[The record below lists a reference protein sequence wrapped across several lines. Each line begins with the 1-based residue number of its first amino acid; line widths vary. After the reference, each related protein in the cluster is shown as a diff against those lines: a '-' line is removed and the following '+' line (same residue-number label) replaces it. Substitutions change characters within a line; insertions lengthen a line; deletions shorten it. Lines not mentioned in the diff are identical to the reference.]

1 MSGIE
6 TTQLTAAVVNV
17 GQLTTKMYKEM
28 KAQREQH
35 AKDMQA
41 LSEHVEAVVSQATD
55 LDTFRSEQLEAV
67 EAVANI
73 VKPIVG
79 GQAALQT
86 TVASVGERVNNQ
98 DEAFKKLVQVM
109 SAMQQA
115 IETIVQNQKES
126 NERMTIIEE
135 TLVETAS
142 RVKTLGVQ
150 VSGMMTVKPATDED
164 FMTMMKMTDEML
176 KGE

>member
-1 MSGIE
+1 
-6 TTQLTAAVVNV
+6 
-17 GQLTTKMYKEM
+17 
-28 KAQREQH
+28 
-35 AKDMQA
+35 
-41 LSEHVEAVVSQATD
+41 
-55 LDTFRSEQLEAV
+55 
-67 EAVANI
+67 
-73 VKPIVG
+73 
-79 GQAALQT
+79 
-86 TVASVGERVNNQ
+86 
-98 DEAFKKLVQVM
+98 M

>member
-41 LSEHVEAVVSQATD
+41 LSEHVESVVSQATD

-98 DEAFKKLVQVM
+98 DEAFKKLVQAM
-109 SAMQQA
+109 NAMQQA